1 MEKCSSLKIVM
12 IPWLA
17 MGHLIP
23 FLELSKFLAKKGVT
37 VFFITTPKNIKRL
50 PKIPANL
57 SSSINLIS
65 LPLPHLDRVPDDAE
79 SSMDV
84 PSTLQPLLKSRF
96 DLLEYPITA
105 FLEEVRPDWILY
117 DFTSY
122 WIPPIAAKIGSSC
135 AYLALFNAATLSFMG
150 PPAELLANT
159 RLVPEDFTVVP
170 DWIPFE
176 SDIAYRLHEVM
187 KFMHSVDADIA
198 TPDTVRFGASI
209 AGCDVVCIR
218 TLPGFEPTWL
228 ELLSKLYEKTVLPI
242 GCFFP
247 DYLVDNEQSDNE
259 EWILL
264 KKWLDYRKPD
274 SVLYVALGSEST
286 LSQEELEEL
295 AFGLELSGI
304 PFILVLRDP
313 PGLAKNVL
321 EMLPEGFKD
330 RVADRGLVHLG
341 WAPQLKILSHPSIRG
356 FFTHCGWN
364 SVVEGL
370 GLGRVMVL
378 FPVMNDQGLIA
389 RLLVGK
395 GLGVEIARDEQDGS
409 LRRETVAK
417 AVRLAMVEKEGEA
430 LRTQCRR
437 MKDVF
442 GDKNLNG
449 QYIEEFIHYLEENKK

>member
-1 MEKCSSLKIVM
+1 MEKCSSLKVVV

-23 FLELSKFLAKKGVT
+23 FLELSKCLAKKGVT
-37 VFFITTPKNIKRL
+37 VFFITTTKNIKRL

-57 SSSINLIS
+57 LSFINLIS
-65 LPLPHLDRVPDDAE
+65 IPLPHLDRVPDDAE

-84 PSTLQPLLKSRF
+84 PGTLQPLLKSRF
-96 DLLEYPITA
+96 DLLEGPITA

-122 WIPPIAAKIGSSC
+122 WISPIAAKIGSSC

-159 RLVPEDFTVVP
+159 RLAPEDFTVVP

-218 TLPGFEPTWL
+218 TLPVFEPTWL
-228 ELLSKLYEKTVLPI
+228 ELLSKLYEKTILPI
-242 GCFFP
+242 GCLFP
-247 DYLVDNEQSDNE
+247 DFLVDGEQSDND
-259 EWILL
+259 EWMLL
-264 KKWLDYRKPD
+264 KKWLDQQKSD

-286 LSQEELEEL
+286 ISQEELEEL

-321 EMLPEGFKD
+321 DMLPEGFKE
-330 RVADRGLVHLG
+330 RVANRGLVHLG
-341 WAPQLKILSHPSIRG
+341 WAPQLKI
-356 FFTHCGWN
+356 
-364 SVVEGL
+364 
-370 GLGRVMVL
+370 
-378 FPVMNDQGLIA
+378 
-389 RLLVGK
+389 
-395 GLGVEIARDEQDGS
+395 
-409 LRRETVAK
+409 
-417 AVRLAMVEKEGEA
+417 
-430 LRTQCRR
+430 
-437 MKDVF
+437 
-442 GDKNLNG
+442 
-449 QYIEEFIHYLEENKK
+449 